1 MPMTAQA
8 IRDFIV
14 RQFYVPDAAAL
25 TDEQSLLESGIVDS
39 TGVFDLI
46 AFLETNFHIK
56 VQDAEMV
63 PENLDSIAHM
73 AAYVARK
80 QPAGA

>member
-1 MPMTAQA
+1 MTAQT

-14 RQFYVPDAAAL
+14 RQFYVPDATAL
-25 TDEQSLLESGIVDS
+25 SDDQSLLDSGIVDS

-46 AFLETNFHIK
+46 AFLETTFHIK

-63 PENLDSIAHM
+63 PENPDSIAHM
-73 AAYVARK
+73 TAYVARK
-80 QPAGA
+80 RQAVA

>member
-1 MPMTAQA
+1 MTAQT

-14 RQFYVPDAAAL
+14 RQFYVPDATAL
-25 TDEQSLLESGIVDS
+25 SDDQSLLDSGIVDS

-46 AFLETNFHIK
+46 AFLETTFHIK

-73 AAYVARK
+73 TAYVARK
-80 QPAGA
+80 RQAVA